1 MPKFRTKNALFC
13 YFWARIVR
21 ILDCQNCQI
30 LKQHHQI
37 FLITKFREIMKMPEF
52 GTKSALF
59 GYFWLKMSYLCIFRL
74 EFEKNIAIFDISVL
88 EFVLLQSLVQI

>member
-1 MPKFRTKNALFC
+1 MPKFGTKNALFG
-13 YFWARIVR
+13 YFWASIVR

-30 LKQHHQI
+30 LKQHHRI

-59 GYFWLKMSYLCIFRL
+59 GYF
-74 EFEKNIAIFDISVL
+74 FD
-88 EFVLLQSLVQI
+88 